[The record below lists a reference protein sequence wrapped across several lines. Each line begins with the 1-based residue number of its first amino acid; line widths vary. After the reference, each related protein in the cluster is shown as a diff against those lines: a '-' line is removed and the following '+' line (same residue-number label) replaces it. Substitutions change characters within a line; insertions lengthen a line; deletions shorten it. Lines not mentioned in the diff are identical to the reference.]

1 MSPLYWER
9 HPDGPFA
16 TLIRIA
22 TTYCSPDADE
32 DAYAGLKR
40 LAKRE
45 NVEEMRVFKDELREA
60 LRDPNRLPDDEL
72 SGVRRVRR
80 RKHRGVPAPTLARP
94 VRRRAYRHAIWPC
107 HVTPRRIDQGARKK
121 NLRASQKVTRAD
133 KSGQ

>member
-45 NVEEMRVFKDELREA
+45 NVEGCGCSRMNSARRCAIQPGYPITSYLSPSSTTTEA
-60 LRDPNRLPDDEL
+60 
-72 SGVRRVRR
+72 
-80 RKHRGVPAPTLARP
+80 
-94 VRRRAYRHAIWPC
+94 
-107 HVTPRRIDQGARKK
+107 PRR
-121 NLRASQKVTRAD
+121 SCAD
-133 KSGQ
+133 SGTTCTATSLSTCHLAMPGDTAPH